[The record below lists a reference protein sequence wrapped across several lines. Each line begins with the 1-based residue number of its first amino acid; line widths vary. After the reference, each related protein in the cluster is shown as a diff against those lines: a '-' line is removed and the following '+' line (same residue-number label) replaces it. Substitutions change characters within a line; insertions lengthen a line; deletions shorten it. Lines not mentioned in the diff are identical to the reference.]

1 MGTLPVQ
8 SAGPVGT
15 GQLVVPV
22 TTARPGGQSARD
34 PQQPKSVGS
43 YRKGGN
49 DLKGTSSR
57 CSTCPWFHIFAQRC
71 QTRRLR
77 RWPVPRRSGPPSRR
91 VRAVPAFGNYPKNKT
106 GLPPGAE
113 GEEAG
118 GGAVA
123 SVRSCVSS
131 PDVWR
136 TWGVGERGASGSVGC
151 RRAWGVAECGA
162 SGSVGCRRAWGVG
175 APVAPPARLPKPRGE
190 MGAERDSP
198 SVSLGVFMCS
208 FNRKK
213 KNVYRTECR
222 GHRVKARFSGRL

>member
-22 TTARPGGQSARD
+22 TTAPPRGQSARD
-34 PQQPKSVGS
+34 PQQPKSVGN

-57 CSTCPWFHIFAQRC
+57 CSTCPWFHICAQRC

-118 GGAVA
+118 GGPVA

-151 RRAWGVAECGA
+151 RRAWGAAERGVSERRWHLRPA
-162 SGSVGCRRAWGVG
+162 CRS
-175 APVAPPARLPKPRGE
+175 RGE
-190 MGAERDSP
+190 KWERRETAHP
-198 SVSLGVFMCS
+198 SHLACLCVPLTE
-208 FNRKK
+208 K

>member
-22 TTARPGGQSARD
+22 TTAPPRGQSARD

-57 CSTCPWFHIFAQRC
+57 CSTCPWFHICAQRC

-136 TWGVGERGASGSVGC
+136 TWGVGERGVPP
-151 RRAWGVAECGA
+151 
-162 SGSVGCRRAWGVG
+162 SVGCRRAWGVG

-213 KNVYRTECR
+213 KMFTER
-222 GHRVKARFSGRL
+222 SAGDIV

>member
-22 TTARPGGQSARD
+22 TTAPPRGQSARD
-34 PQQPKSVGS
+34 PQQPKSVGN

-57 CSTCPWFHIFAQRC
+57 CSTCPWFHICAQRC

-136 TWGVGERGASGSVGC
+136 TWGVEERGVSPSVG
-151 RRAWGVAECGA
+151 RRGAWGVAERGVPP
-162 SGSVGCRRAWGVG
+162 SVGCRSAGG
-175 APVAPPARLPKPRGE
+175 TSGPPAEAAGRNGSGERQPIRLTWR
-190 MGAERDSP
+190 
-198 SVSLGVFMCS
+198 VYVF
-208 FNRKK
+208 
-213 KNVYRTECR
+213 
-222 GHRVKARFSGRL
+222 L

>member
-22 TTARPGGQSARD
+22 TTAPPRGQSARD
-34 PQQPKSVGS
+34 PQQPKSVGN

-57 CSTCPWFHIFAQRC
+57 CSTCPWFHICAQRC

-118 GGAVA
+118 GGPPLPFVHAFPLRTCGGHGA
-123 SVRSCVSS
+123 SGSVGCRR
-131 PDVWR
+131 VW
-136 TWGVGERGASGSVGC
+136 GSGSVGC
-151 RRAWGVAECGA
+151 RRAWGAAERGVSERRWHLRPA
-162 SGSVGCRRAWGVG
+162 CRS
-175 APVAPPARLPKPRGE
+175 RGE
-190 MGAERDSP
+190 KWERRETAHP
-198 SVSLGVFMCS
+198 SHLACLCVPLTE
-208 FNRKK
+208 KK
-213 KNVYRTECR
+213 KMFTER
-222 GHRVKARFSGRL
+222 SAEDIV

>member
-34 PQQPKSVGS
+34 PQQPKSVGN

-57 CSTCPWFHIFAQRC
+57 CSTCPWFHICAQRC
-71 QTRRLR
+71 QTRRLQ
-77 RWPVPRRSGPPSRR
+77 RWPVPRQPGPPSRR

-106 GLPPGAE
+106 GLPPGAR

-118 GGAVA
+118 GGPVA

-136 TWGVGERGASGSVGC
+136 TWGVGER
-151 RRAWGVAECGA
+151 GA